1 MLLLDVFKGT
11 VLYATSFDGA
21 RGPAHLAL
29 TENWLAVHFR
39 NRKQK
44 RFEIAML
51 EFFDAGSGSPDA
63 PFSSLDA
70 PLPIV
75 YNRTY
80 VYSDAVTA
88 LAVTTTMQVG
98 GDFFLRFFQ
107 ITNDQTKKC
116 AEHYA
121 QNAVIGPALG
131 CHLRYPQ
138 ATS

>member
-1 MLLLDVFKGT
+1 MVLLLDVFKGV
-11 VLYATSFDGA
+11 VLHATSFEGA

-80 VYSDAVTA
+80 VYPDAVTA

-98 GDFFLRFFQ
+98 VVWWFICFVCFVCCFLGVFWRM
-107 ITNDQTKKC
+107 
-116 AEHYA
+116 
-121 QNAVIGPALG
+121 LG
-131 CHLRYPQ
+131 YFGVYVWG
-138 ATS
+138 TFIFVVF